1 MKLSQILPAVSI
13 LSLLFGTSCK
23 KDNQCPQLPPITKTG
38 ANTFGCL
45 VNGEPVVFTD
55 IKKMSGGFIEQSDTS
70 FGSLPYDSCDIWIY
84 MESSNHR
91 VNLFLNNPMEKTSW
105 NLNQTT
111 FGFPEVVLPKDYI
124 FIDNKK
130 TSQNTRGV
138 FKSENFQVT
147 KPIFSGTFEFECAY
161 PKTCQT
167 LKVTNGRLDVN
178 LNDLM

>member
-1 MKLSQILPAVSI
+1 MSQILPAVSI
-13 LSLLFGTSCK
+13 LALLFGTSCK

-55 IKKMSGGFIEQSDTS
+55 IKKMSGGFIEQYDTTY
-70 FGSLPYDSCDIWIY
+70 GWLPYDSCDIWIY
-84 MESSNHR
+84 MESNTHR
-91 VNLFLNNPMEKTSW
+91 VNLYLNNPMVKTFWS
-105 NLNQTT
+105 LNQTT
-111 FGFPEVVLPKDYI
+111 FGFPEVELPKDYI

-130 TSQNTRGV
+130 TSLYTQGF
-138 FKSENFQVT
+138 FKSENFQNTEPV
-147 KPIFSGTFEFECAY
+147 FSGTFEFECVN